1 MPEAPFT
8 PETVQDALSPRPA
21 RYFPQAGSTNDLAL
35 EWLQQGAPNGAVVIA
50 DEQIKGRGRM
60 GRSWYAPPGTA
71 LMLSVVLRPSV
82 AEMPRLPMMAAVAVC
97 ELLESIGLKEA
108 RIKWPNDVHLS
119 GRKVCGVLPEAVWTG
134 NTLAGA
140 ALGIGLNVRI
150 DFTNTELAE
159 SATSIETA
167 LGHPVNRLELLQ
179 LLLGRIDRWTTRLS
193 SPELF
198 EAWRSRLTT
207 LGQTVS
213 ISVADGVVRGVA
225 EAVDD
230 QGGLLVRDSSGRQ
243 RRVIAGDIALG

>member
-8 PETVQDALSPRPA
+8 PEMVQAALHPRPA
-21 RYFPQAGSTNDLAL
+21 RYFPQVGSTNDLAL
-35 EWLQQGAPNGAVVIA
+35 EWLQQGAPVGAVVIA

-71 LMLSVVLRPSV
+71 LMFSVVLRPSV
-82 AEMPRLPMMAAVAVC
+82 AEMPRLPMMGAVAVC
-97 ELLESIGLKEA
+97 ELMDSMGAEDTS
-108 RIKWPNDVHLS
+108 IKWPNDVHLK

-134 NTLAGA
+134 NSLAGA

-150 DFTNTELAE
+150 DFTNTELAG

-167 LGHPVNRLELLQ
+167 FGHSVDRMELLQ
-179 LLLGRIDRWTTRLS
+179 ALLGWIDHWTTRLS
-193 SPELF
+193 GPELF
-198 EAWRSRLTT
+198 ESWRSRLTT
-207 LGQTVS
+207 LGQMVS
-213 ISVADGVVRGVA
+213 ISVADGVVRGIA
-225 EAVDD
+225 EAVDN